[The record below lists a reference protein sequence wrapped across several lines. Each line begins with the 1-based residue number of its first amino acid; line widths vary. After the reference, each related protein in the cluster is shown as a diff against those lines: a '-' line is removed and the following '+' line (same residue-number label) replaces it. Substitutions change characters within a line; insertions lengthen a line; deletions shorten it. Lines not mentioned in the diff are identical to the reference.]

1 MQAGVSAR
9 NFRARWGESR
19 PRMHRR
25 PCRPRALSVRLQAR
39 RRECGSR
46 ATLSRHAAVSMH
58 LRGLNPSRRCLNP
71 AEAFAGR
78 RFRSV
83 SLPDARIR
91 KRRDGFRT
99 NGRRA
104 ERMEAKDRGRSGI
117 IGRASAR
124 NSERAIQ
131 GRPKRAQTDPCGSLA
146 GAALEISKFGAPEP
160 SCSESVLTSS
170 RDSARVG
177 RTAPFGARPEASG
190 RRAPDG
196 RTKKT
201 LPSGQRKP
209 AAGPLPCSQPQRRA
223 RRLPASGT
231 ARASCAA
238 STDLKK
244 PSQPDPSLGSLP
256 GSKLEAEP
264 QARQSMRECANG

>member
-1 MQAGVSAR
+1 MGGGRSA
-9 NFRARWGESR
+9 W
-19 PRMHRR
+19 
-25 PCRPRALSVRLQAR
+25 R
-39 RRECGSR
+39 RRTGEDPESSVGQ
-46 ATLSRHAAVSMH
+46 ALGTPKGPFKADLSA
-58 LRGLNPSRRCLNP
+58 LKP
-71 AEAFAGR
+71 
-78 RFRSV
+78 
-83 SLPDARIR
+83 I
-91 KRRDGFRT
+91 
-99 NGRRA
+99 
-104 ERMEAKDRGRSGI
+104 
-117 IGRASAR
+117 
-124 NSERAIQ
+124 
-131 GRPKRAQTDPCGSLA
+131 LA

-209 AAGPLPCSQPQRRA
+209 AAGPLPCSQPQRRT

-238 STDLKK
+238 STDFKK